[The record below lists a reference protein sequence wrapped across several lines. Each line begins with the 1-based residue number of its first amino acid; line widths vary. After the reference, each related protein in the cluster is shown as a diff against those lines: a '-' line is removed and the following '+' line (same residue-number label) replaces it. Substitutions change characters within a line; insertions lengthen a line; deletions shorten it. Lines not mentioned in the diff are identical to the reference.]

1 MSKFSA
7 SIATTTTSIT
17 TTAIIT
23 ITTTTTTILQLQMK
37 HPIRFSPDQDREKQT
52 SMLTRVKVVTTVL
65 LYYYVGEVEG
75 SNDCVIVLQC

>member
-1 MSKFSA
+1 VSKFLA

-23 ITTTTTTILQLQMK
+23 ITTTTTILQLQMK
-37 HPIRFSPDQDREKQT
+37 HPIRFSPDQDREKQI

-65 LYYYVGEVEG
+65 FYY
-75 SNDCVIVLQC
+75 N